1 MLNKRAAKL
10 LALVLAGSM
19 MLSGPSASLA
29 LASSGDS
36 KETSQTEAKEKKSE
50 SADSVKDKSSEKKKA
65 KKQASG
71 NSISSA
77 KGKIAEDD
85 DEDLPRAGVSDDS
98 ISGGSASGNVSQG
111 DASPTLTATPSIS
124 PTATPTGR
132 PTITPDQQA
141 DPTQN
146 GLYGI
151 NEGATY
157 RSGASLQ
164 FYATGAGYG
173 PDEVQESDS
182 VVDGATRYVPVSWN
196 VIEKNGGVTEASGI
210 WTKENREII
219 HSSMSG
225 NTYTPGEYRF
235 KSSFVLSSNLTASVP
250 YTLLVNY
257 QKEIYEGQEWKT
269 DNTPPATKSV
279 NFYIK
284 NTDLITT
291 TPTVSGQQAKK
302 EKNGIYG
309 IKTRYESGDT
319 VEFYAI
325 GAGLGP
331 NEPQTIAP
339 INGATRYR
347 PYQWS
352 VADLSRRWDK
362 NAGVSENGIYCYKAA
377 FEVQTSE
384 TKSYTLKVDYQKE
397 IYNGEDWKKAT
408 GEGAAVSK
416 KVDFYV
422 NGGSDDPIPDQQ
434 ADPTQNG
441 LYWINEGA
449 TYRSGASLQF
459 YATGDGYGPDTA
471 QETDP
476 VAGATRY
483 VPVSWSVTATNGGAT
498 GASGTWAKRNR
509 EETRGSS
516 SGNAYISGEYRFKG
530 SFVLSTNL
538 TTSVPYTLQVNYQR
552 EVYGGRKWKTDNA
565 SLATKSVNF
574 YIRNT
579 ALTTTTPRPT
589 SSYYNR
595 SGVTSTAARSNIS
608 SNARNAS
615 TEDNTPIGALML
627 LMMAAAGSGLVIF
640 RKKQNRS

>member
-182 VVDGATRYVPVSWN
+182 VVDGATRYVPVSW
-196 VIEKNGGVTEASGI
+196 
-210 WTKENREII
+210 
-219 HSSMSG
+219 
-225 NTYTPGEYRF
+225 
-235 KSSFVLSSNLTASVP
+235 
-250 YTLLVNY
+250 
-257 QKEIYEGQEWKT
+257 
-269 DNTPPATKSV
+269 
-279 NFYIK
+279 
-284 NTDLITT
+284 
-291 TPTVSGQQAKK
+291 
-302 EKNGIYG
+302 
-309 IKTRYESGDT
+309 
-319 VEFYAI
+319 
-325 GAGLGP
+325 
-331 NEPQTIAP
+331 
-339 INGATRYR
+339 
-347 PYQWS
+347 
-352 VADLSRRWDK
+352 
-362 NAGVSENGIYCYKAA
+362 
-377 FEVQTSE
+377 
-384 TKSYTLKVDYQKE
+384 
-397 IYNGEDWKKAT
+397 
-408 GEGAAVSK
+408 
-416 KVDFYV
+416 
-422 NGGSDDPIPDQQ
+422 
-434 ADPTQNG
+434 
-441 LYWINEGA
+441 
-449 TYRSGASLQF
+449 
-459 YATGDGYGPDTA
+459 
-471 QETDP
+471 
-476 VAGATRY
+476 
-483 VPVSWSVTATNGGAT
+483 SVTATNGGAT

-509 EETRGSS
+509 EEIRGSS
-516 SGNAYISGEYRFKG
+516 SGNAYTSGEYRFKG

>member
-77 KGKIAEDD
+77 KGKIAEED

-98 ISGGSASGNVSQG
+98 VSGNVSQG
-111 DASPTLTATPSIS
+111 DASPTPTVSADTP
-124 PTATPTGR
+124 
-132 PTITPDQQA
+132 
-141 DPTQN
+141 
-146 GLYGI
+146 
-151 NEGATY
+151 
-157 RSGASLQ
+157 
-164 FYATGAGYG
+164 
-173 PDEVQESDS
+173 
-182 VVDGATRYVPVSWN
+182 
-196 VIEKNGGVTEASGI
+196 
-210 WTKENREII
+210 
-219 HSSMSG
+219 
-225 NTYTPGEYRF
+225 
-235 KSSFVLSSNLTASVP
+235 
-250 YTLLVNY
+250 
-257 QKEIYEGQEWKT
+257 
-269 DNTPPATKSV
+269 
-279 NFYIK
+279 
-284 NTDLITT
+284 
-291 TPTVSGQQAKK
+291 TPTVSADTPTPTVSADTLTPTVSATDTPTVSSQQAKK

-352 VADLSRRWDK
+352 VADLSRTWDK
-362 NAGVSENGIYCYKAA
+362 NDGVSENGIYCYKAA

-397 IYNGEDWKKAT
+397 IYNGKDWKKAT

-422 NGGSDDPIPDQQ
+422 NGGSDDPIPDQE

-483 VPVSWSVTATNGGAT
+483 VPVSWSVMATNGGAT

-509 EETRGSS
+509 EVTRGSS

>member
-77 KGKIAEDD
+77 KGKIAEED
-85 DEDLPRAGVSDDS
+85 DEELPRAGVSDDS
-98 ISGGSASGNVSQG
+98 VSGNVSQG
-111 DASPTLTATPSIS
+111 DASPT
-124 PTATPTGR
+124 PTAT
-132 PTITPDQQA
+132 
-141 DPTQN
+141 
-146 GLYGI
+146 
-151 NEGATY
+151 
-157 RSGASLQ
+157 S
-164 FYATGAGYG
+164 
-173 PDEVQESDS
+173 
-182 VVDGATRYVPVSWN
+182 
-196 VIEKNGGVTEASGI
+196 
-210 WTKENREII
+210 
-219 HSSMSG
+219 
-225 NTYTPGEYRF
+225 
-235 KSSFVLSSNLTASVP
+235 
-250 YTLLVNY
+250 
-257 QKEIYEGQEWKT
+257 
-269 DNTPPATKSV
+269 
-279 NFYIK
+279 
-284 NTDLITT
+284 
-291 TPTVSGQQAKK
+291 TPTVSATDTPTPTVSATNTPTPTVSATDTPTASDQQAKK
-302 EKNGIYG
+302 EKNGIFG

-352 VADLSRRWDK
+352 VADLSRTWDK
-362 NAGVSENGIYCYKAA
+362 NDGVSENGIYCYKAA

-397 IYNGEDWKKAT
+397 IYNGKDWKEAT

-422 NGGSDDPIPDQQ
+422 NGGSDDPIPDQE

-483 VPVSWSVTATNGGAT
+483 VPVSWSVMATNGGAT

-509 EETRGSS
+509 EVTRGSS

>member
-77 KGKIAEDD
+77 KGKIAEED

-98 ISGGSASGNVSQG
+98 VSGNVSQG
-111 DASPTLTATPSIS
+111 DASPT
-124 PTATPTGR
+124 PTAT
-132 PTITPDQQA
+132 
-141 DPTQN
+141 
-146 GLYGI
+146 
-151 NEGATY
+151 
-157 RSGASLQ
+157 S
-164 FYATGAGYG
+164 
-173 PDEVQESDS
+173 
-182 VVDGATRYVPVSWN
+182 
-196 VIEKNGGVTEASGI
+196 
-210 WTKENREII
+210 
-219 HSSMSG
+219 
-225 NTYTPGEYRF
+225 
-235 KSSFVLSSNLTASVP
+235 
-250 YTLLVNY
+250 
-257 QKEIYEGQEWKT
+257 
-269 DNTPPATKSV
+269 
-279 NFYIK
+279 
-284 NTDLITT
+284 
-291 TPTVSGQQAKK
+291 TPTVSATDTPIPTVSATNTPTPTVSATNTPTPTVSATNTPTPTVSATDTPTASDQQAKK
-302 EKNGIYG
+302 EKNGIFG
-309 IKTRYESGDT
+309 IKPRYESGDT

-331 NEPQTIAP
+331 NEPQTTAP

-352 VADLSRRWDK
+352 VADLSRTWDK
-362 NAGVSENGIYCYKAA
+362 NDGVSENGIYCYKAA

-408 GEGAAVSK
+408 GEGAVVSK
-416 KVDFYV
+416 TEDFYV

-483 VPVSWSVTATNGGAT
+483 VPVSWSVTATD
-498 GASGTWAKRNR
+498 R
-509 EETRGSS
+509 
-516 SGNAYISGEYRFKG
+516 
-530 SFVLSTNL
+530 
-538 TTSVPYTLQVNYQR
+538 
-552 EVYGGRKWKTDNA
+552 
-565 SLATKSVNF
+565 KSV
-574 YIRNT
+574 
-579 ALTTTTPRPT
+579 
-589 SSYYNR
+589 
-595 SGVTSTAARSNIS
+595 V
-608 SNARNAS
+608 
-615 TEDNTPIGALML
+615 
-627 LMMAAAGSGLVIF
+627 
-640 RKKQNRS
+640 

>member
-77 KGKIAEDD
+77 KGKIAEED

-98 ISGGSASGNVSQG
+98 VSGNVSQG
-111 DASPTLTATPSIS
+111 DASPTPTVSADTP
-124 PTATPTGR
+124 
-132 PTITPDQQA
+132 
-141 DPTQN
+141 
-146 GLYGI
+146 
-151 NEGATY
+151 
-157 RSGASLQ
+157 
-164 FYATGAGYG
+164 
-173 PDEVQESDS
+173 
-182 VVDGATRYVPVSWN
+182 
-196 VIEKNGGVTEASGI
+196 
-210 WTKENREII
+210 
-219 HSSMSG
+219 
-225 NTYTPGEYRF
+225 
-235 KSSFVLSSNLTASVP
+235 
-250 YTLLVNY
+250 
-257 QKEIYEGQEWKT
+257 
-269 DNTPPATKSV
+269 
-279 NFYIK
+279 
-284 NTDLITT
+284 
-291 TPTVSGQQAKK
+291 TPTVSADTPTPTVSADTPTPTVSATDTPTVSSQQAKK

-352 VADLSRRWDK
+352 VADLSRTWDK
-362 NAGVSENGIYCYKAA
+362 NDGVSENGIYCYKAA

-397 IYNGEDWKKAT
+397 IYNGKDWKKAT
-408 GEGAAVSK
+408 GEGAVVSK

-422 NGGSDDPIPDQQ
+422 NGGSDDPIPDQE

-483 VPVSWSVTATNGGAT
+483 VPVSWSVMATNGGAT

-509 EETRGSS
+509 EVTRGSS

>member
-77 KGKIAEDD
+77 KGKIAEED

-98 ISGGSASGNVSQG
+98 VSGNVSQG
-111 DASPTLTATPSIS
+111 DASPT
-124 PTATPTGR
+124 PTAT
-132 PTITPDQQA
+132 
-141 DPTQN
+141 
-146 GLYGI
+146 
-151 NEGATY
+151 
-157 RSGASLQ
+157 S
-164 FYATGAGYG
+164 
-173 PDEVQESDS
+173 
-182 VVDGATRYVPVSWN
+182 
-196 VIEKNGGVTEASGI
+196 
-210 WTKENREII
+210 
-219 HSSMSG
+219 
-225 NTYTPGEYRF
+225 
-235 KSSFVLSSNLTASVP
+235 
-250 YTLLVNY
+250 
-257 QKEIYEGQEWKT
+257 
-269 DNTPPATKSV
+269 
-279 NFYIK
+279 
-284 NTDLITT
+284 
-291 TPTVSGQQAKK
+291 TPTVSATDTPTASDQQAKK
-302 EKNGIYG
+302 EKNGIFG

-331 NEPQTIAP
+331 NEPQTTAP

-352 VADLSRRWDK
+352 VADLSKTWDK

-397 IYNGEDWKKAT
+397 IYNGKDWKEAT
-408 GEGAAVSK
+408 GEGAVVSK

-422 NGGSDDPIPDQQ
+422 NGGSDDPIPDQE

-483 VPVSWSVTATNGGAT
+483 VPVSWSVMATNGGAT

-509 EETRGSS
+509 EVTRGSS

>member
-77 KGKIAEDD
+77 KGKIAEED

-98 ISGGSASGNVSQG
+98 VSGNVSQG
-111 DASPTLTATPSIS
+111 DASPT
-124 PTATPTGR
+124 PT
-132 PTITPDQQA
+132 
-141 DPTQN
+141 
-146 GLYGI
+146 
-151 NEGATY
+151 
-157 RSGASLQ
+157 
-164 FYATGAGYG
+164 
-173 PDEVQESDS
+173 
-182 VVDGATRYVPVSWN
+182 
-196 VIEKNGGVTEASGI
+196 VTS
-210 WTKENREII
+210 
-219 HSSMSG
+219 
-225 NTYTPGEYRF
+225 
-235 KSSFVLSSNLTASVP
+235 
-250 YTLLVNY
+250 
-257 QKEIYEGQEWKT
+257 
-269 DNTPPATKSV
+269 
-279 NFYIK
+279 
-284 NTDLITT
+284 
-291 TPTVSGQQAKK
+291 TPTVSATDTPTPTVSATDTPTPTVSATDTPTPTVSATDTPTPTVSATDTPTASDQQAKK
-302 EKNGIYG
+302 EDNGIFG
-309 IKTRYESGDT
+309 IKTRYASGDT

-352 VADLSRRWDK
+352 VADLSRTWDK
-362 NAGVSENGIYCYKAA
+362 NDGVSENGIYCYKAA

-397 IYNGEDWKKAT
+397 IYNGKDWKKAT
-408 GEGAAVSK
+408 SEGAVVSK
-416 KVDFYV
+416 TEDFYV

-459 YATGDGYGPDTA
+459 YATGDGYGPDEV
-471 QETDP
+471 QESDP

-516 SGNAYISGEYRFKG
+516 SGNAYTSGEYRFKG

>member
-77 KGKIAEDD
+77 KGKIAEED

-98 ISGGSASGNVSQG
+98 VSGNVSQG
-111 DASPTLTATPSIS
+111 DASPT
-124 PTATPTGR
+124 PTAT
-132 PTITPDQQA
+132 
-141 DPTQN
+141 
-146 GLYGI
+146 
-151 NEGATY
+151 
-157 RSGASLQ
+157 S
-164 FYATGAGYG
+164 
-173 PDEVQESDS
+173 
-182 VVDGATRYVPVSWN
+182 
-196 VIEKNGGVTEASGI
+196 
-210 WTKENREII
+210 
-219 HSSMSG
+219 
-225 NTYTPGEYRF
+225 
-235 KSSFVLSSNLTASVP
+235 
-250 YTLLVNY
+250 
-257 QKEIYEGQEWKT
+257 
-269 DNTPPATKSV
+269 
-279 NFYIK
+279 
-284 NTDLITT
+284 
-291 TPTVSGQQAKK
+291 TPTVSATDTPIPTVSATDTPTPTVSATNTPTPTVSATDTPTPTVSATDTPTASDQQAKK
-302 EKNGIYG
+302 EDNGIFG
-309 IKTRYESGDT
+309 IKTRYTSGDT

-352 VADLSRRWDK
+352 VADLSRTWDK
-362 NAGVSENGIYCYKAA
+362 NDGVSENGIYCYKAA

-384 TKSYTLKVDYQKE
+384 TKSYTLKVNYQKE
-397 IYNGEDWKKAT
+397 IYDGEDWKKAT
-408 GEGAAVSK
+408 GEGAVVSK
-416 KVDFYV
+416 TEDFYV

-459 YATGDGYGPDTA
+459 YATGDGYGPDEV
-471 QETDP
+471 QESDP

-516 SGNAYISGEYRFKG
+516 SGNAYTSGEYRFKG

>member
-77 KGKIAEDD
+77 KGKIAEED

-98 ISGGSASGNVSQG
+98 VSGNVSQG
-111 DASPTLTATPSIS
+111 DASPT
-124 PTATPTGR
+124 PTAT
-132 PTITPDQQA
+132 
-141 DPTQN
+141 
-146 GLYGI
+146 
-151 NEGATY
+151 
-157 RSGASLQ
+157 S
-164 FYATGAGYG
+164 
-173 PDEVQESDS
+173 
-182 VVDGATRYVPVSWN
+182 
-196 VIEKNGGVTEASGI
+196 
-210 WTKENREII
+210 
-219 HSSMSG
+219 
-225 NTYTPGEYRF
+225 
-235 KSSFVLSSNLTASVP
+235 
-250 YTLLVNY
+250 
-257 QKEIYEGQEWKT
+257 
-269 DNTPPATKSV
+269 
-279 NFYIK
+279 
-284 NTDLITT
+284 
-291 TPTVSGQQAKK
+291 TPTVSATDIPIPTVSATNTPTPTVSATNTPTPTVSATNTPTPTVSATNTPTPTVSATDTPTVSSQQAKK
-302 EKNGIYG
+302 EKNGIFG
-309 IKTRYESGDT
+309 IKPRYESGDT

-352 VADLSRRWDK
+352 VADLSRTWDK
-362 NAGVSENGIYCYKAA
+362 NDGVSENGIYCYKAA

-397 IYNGEDWKKAT
+397 IYNGKDWKKAT
-408 GEGAAVSK
+408 GEGAVVSK
-416 KVDFYV
+416 TEDFYV

-483 VPVSWSVTATNGGAT
+483 VPVSWSVMATNGGAT

-509 EETRGSS
+509 EVTRGSS

>member
-77 KGKIAEDD
+77 KGKIAEED

-98 ISGGSASGNVSQG
+98 VSGNVSQG
-111 DASPTLTATPSIS
+111 DASPTPTVSADTP
-124 PTATPTGR
+124 
-132 PTITPDQQA
+132 
-141 DPTQN
+141 
-146 GLYGI
+146 
-151 NEGATY
+151 
-157 RSGASLQ
+157 
-164 FYATGAGYG
+164 
-173 PDEVQESDS
+173 
-182 VVDGATRYVPVSWN
+182 
-196 VIEKNGGVTEASGI
+196 
-210 WTKENREII
+210 
-219 HSSMSG
+219 
-225 NTYTPGEYRF
+225 
-235 KSSFVLSSNLTASVP
+235 
-250 YTLLVNY
+250 
-257 QKEIYEGQEWKT
+257 
-269 DNTPPATKSV
+269 
-279 NFYIK
+279 
-284 NTDLITT
+284 
-291 TPTVSGQQAKK
+291 TPTVSADTPTPTVSADTPTPTVSATDTPTVSSQQAKK

-331 NEPQTIAP
+331 NEPQTTAP

-352 VADLSRRWDK
+352 VADLSRTWDK
-362 NAGVSENGIYCYKAA
+362 NDGVSENGIYCYKAA

-397 IYNGEDWKKAT
+397 IYNGKDWKKAT
-408 GEGAAVSK
+408 GEGAVVSK

-422 NGGSDDPIPDQQ
+422 NGGSDDPIPDQE

-483 VPVSWSVTATNGGAT
+483 VPVSWSVMATNGGAT

-509 EETRGSS
+509 EVTRGSS